1 MLAFNTEVTSII
13 LLGKENN
20 DNADNAFNT
29 RRLENTL
36 DQQNV
41 MQC

>member
-20 DNADNAFNT
+20 DNADNSFNI

-41 MQC
+41 MQY